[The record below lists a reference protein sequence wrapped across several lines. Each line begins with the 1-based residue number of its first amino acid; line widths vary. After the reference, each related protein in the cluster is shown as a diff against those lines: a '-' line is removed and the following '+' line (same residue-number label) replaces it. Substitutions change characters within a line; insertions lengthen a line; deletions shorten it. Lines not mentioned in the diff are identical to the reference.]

1 MSPFMIFALVLT
13 VLYAVYYGVVIIRDL
28 QGKKSLS
35 NSTEEVFD
43 LEDMENEES
52 VEVRETE
59 DSFRVGDAATEQ
71 QSDPLETGTK
81 DSQQGTAELPRNDAE
96 EKAKQLK
103 SNLAEAEIESENG
116 IDAPALHELLESKRE
131 TLFKPQMT
139 ITRNEI

>member
-1 MSPFMIFALVLT
+1 M
-13 VLYAVYYGVVIIRDL
+13 
-28 QGKKSLS
+28 
-35 NSTEEVFD
+35 FD